1 MRSRWVFA
9 QNLLFSAR
17 SCRMAGIFANSAFWH
32 QFLQN
37 TILLDVFTGGV
48 FDNKHQQGDIQA
60 KR

>member
-1 MRSRWVFA
+1 
-9 QNLLFSAR
+9 
-17 SCRMAGIFANSAFWH
+17 MAGIFASANSAFWH

-37 TILLDVFTGGV
+37 TILLDVFAGGV